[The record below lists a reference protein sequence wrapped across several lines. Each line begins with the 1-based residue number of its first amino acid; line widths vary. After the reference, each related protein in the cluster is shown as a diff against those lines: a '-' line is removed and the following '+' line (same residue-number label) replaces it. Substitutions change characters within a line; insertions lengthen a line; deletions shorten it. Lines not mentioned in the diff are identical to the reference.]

1 MYNLIQELE
10 EFKKYHKNK
19 FNIYFHIICGLIY
32 MTLLIGLNKKFSNI
46 LLLIYSLLLLIFLDI
61 NKVLIIILFMYI
73 SLLQVKNLSF
83 NNKITLIII
92 FYLLPEVSHY
102 ITDEPTV
109 LKIENLNPISLFI
122 NIFYLL
128 PFGILSLSNTK

>member
-1 MYNLIQELE
+1 MWPRIDV
-10 EFKKYHKNK
+10 
-19 FNIYFHIICGLIY
+19 
-32 MTLLIGLNKKFSNI
+32 TP
-46 LLLIYSLLLLIFLDI
+46 IFV
-61 NKVLIIILFMYI
+61 NFFCSMATC
-73 SLLQVKNLSF
+73 

>member
-1 MYNLIQELE
+1 MFNLIQELD

-32 MTLLIGLNKKFSNI
+32 MTLLIGLNKKYSNI
-46 LLLIYSLLLLIFLDI
+46 LLLIYSLLLLTILNI

-73 SLLQVKNLSF
+73 SLLQIKKLSF

-92 FYLLPEVSHY
+92 FYLLPELSHH
-102 ITDEPTV
+102 ITNEPTV
-109 LKIENLNPISLFI
+109 LNIENLNPISLVI

-128 PFGILSLSNTK
+128 PFSILSLSNSK